1 MHNVLIMKQKWTNS
15 LSSLFHQTWLMTNER
30 ATEWF
35 WRRPEMVKCK
45 ARQDAH
51 MVGSLELGEFL
62 HLSNILS
69 KKAFLFQNKCCTC
82 ISSNVSFTPQNQKQ
96 NNLHIH
102 NCRWPPDVEAF
113 KNLKYPPLQE
123 HSGCYCGPV
132 WPNIGSWDAYLGLPS
147 TTQPESARCNRKWLC
162 SGLRDVRQVRY
173 SRERKKTLWGT
184 TGTIKN
190 NIIRNSWTV
199 LEHGC
204 WGKRGDLSD
213 VSMRGL
219 DKEVRKLRTKVKRI

>member
-1 MHNVLIMKQKWTNS
+1 M
-15 LSSLFHQTWLMTNER
+15 
-30 ATEWF
+30 
-35 WRRPEMVKCK
+35 
-45 ARQDAH
+45 
-51 MVGSLELGEFL
+51 L
-62 HLSNILS
+62 HLHLFKCLFYSPKPKTKQSAHS
-69 KKAFLFQNKCCTC
+69 KLQMNT
-82 ISSNVSFTPQNQKQ
+82 
-96 NNLHIH
+96 
-102 NCRWPPDVEAF
+102 PDVEAF

-219 DKEVRKLRTKVKRI
+219 DRGKWMKRWSWWWWWCLSNCLRVRDAQCTSLRICHLTYWTSDW